1 MERATVKE
9 NASTAQSQKEHS
21 GKYKSLNKRYEDAV
35 TALENLKAERTYGS
49 NRQVFITVYSDTEEK
64 SGNF

>member
-9 NASTAQSQKEHS
+9 NASTAQSQEEHL

-35 TALENLKAERTYGS
+35 TALENLKAERTCGS
-49 NRQVFITVYSDTEEK
+49 NR
-64 SGNF
+64 